1 MAERLMRGVLWLTLC
16 AALPAAALQDPT
28 APPLA
33 APVGEAAGAGI
44 PLTAIKQV
52 GARRIAIIGGQE
64 IATGGR
70 YEGARVV
77 RITESEVVLRRDGE
91 TTVHKLYPRVD
102 KRPRGK

>member
-1 MAERLMRGVLWLTLC
+1 MAARLNTVLL
-16 AALPAAALQDPT
+16 ALGLMLPLAAAALQDPT
-28 APPLA
+28 APPALSA
-33 APVGEAAGAGI
+33 DGAAAGQGI

-52 GARRIAIIGGQE
+52 GPRRVAIIGGQE
-64 IATGGR
+64 IAVGGR

-91 TTVHKLYPRVD
+91 MTVHKLYPQVD